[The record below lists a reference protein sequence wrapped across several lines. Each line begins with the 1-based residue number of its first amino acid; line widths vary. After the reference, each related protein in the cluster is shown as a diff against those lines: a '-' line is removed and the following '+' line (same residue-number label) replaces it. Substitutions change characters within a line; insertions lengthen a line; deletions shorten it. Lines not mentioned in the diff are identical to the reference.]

1 MKSDLFAVIEKE
13 EHVMKADICE
23 VQKTCEFI
31 AVGTVDSNLVVKPGK
46 KRVPTL
52 EELGYSFEMG
62 M

>member
-1 MKSDLFAVIEKE
+1 MKSDLFAVIGKE
-13 EHVMKADICE
+13 EHVIKADISE
-23 VQKTCEFI
+23 VQKSNEFI
-31 AVGTVDSNLVVKPGK
+31 AVGEVDCGLVVRPK